1 MMNTVEKLNAS
12 GRLNITVF
20 DSAGNVKDEA
30 VVKNLVVNSG
40 LAFIASRMKD
50 ATASVMSHMAVG
62 SGTAAAAGANTA
74 LGTELGRVVLTSTT
88 VVGNEVSYVATFGPG
103 TGTGAVTEAGI
114 FNAATDGTMLCRT
127 VFPVVNKEATDT
139 MSISWTIT
147 IGAGA

>member
-1 MMNTVEKLNAS
+1 MNTVEKLNAT

-20 DSAGNVKDEA
+20 DAAGNVKDEA
-30 VVKNLVVNSG
+30 TVKNLVVNSG
-40 LAFIASRMKD
+40 LAFIAARMKD
-50 ATASVMSHMAVG
+50 ATANVMSHMAVG
-62 SGTAAAAGANTA
+62 SGTAAAAGANAA
-74 LGTELGRVVLTSTT
+74 LGTELGRVTLTSTT
-88 VVGNEVSYVATFGPG
+88 VTGNEVAYVATFGPG

-114 FNAATDGTMLCRT
+114 FNAAENGTMLCRT